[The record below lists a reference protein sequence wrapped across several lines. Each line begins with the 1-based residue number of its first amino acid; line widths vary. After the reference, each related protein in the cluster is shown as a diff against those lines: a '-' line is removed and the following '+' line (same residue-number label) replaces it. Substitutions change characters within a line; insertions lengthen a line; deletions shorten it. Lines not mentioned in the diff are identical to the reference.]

1 MKCDIFPLDMCLY
14 KGGLHPQGSNWQD
27 GCDFTCYCV
36 DAMSNSYRCQARSVL
51 LCTKEYPYF

>member
-14 KGGLHPQGSNWQD
+14 KGGLHPQGSKWQD

-36 DAMSNSYRCQARSVL
+36 DAMSNSYRCQARSVS
-51 LCTKEYPYF
+51 LCTK